1 MLRAY
6 RGISEDK
13 GDPDACAVD
22 HGGEC
27 IPVFPVAEDVVDLIV
42 NVRDKGGPGCL
53 QTTEPGE
60 PGPYL
65 GCLSGTQRGFSLA
78 RLAERL
84 EAFADEWHPLLCL
97 VLFLVLSSLWMS
109 LCVFTARCRMWM
121 ACAHSSTCLQ

>member
-42 NVRDKGGPGCL
+42 NVRDDVVKEGQDVCKQLNPVSQDPTL
-53 QTTEPGE
+53 DVS
-60 PGPYL
+60 L
-65 GCLSGTQRGFSLA
+65 GHK
-78 RLAERL
+78 E
-84 EAFADEWHPLLCL
+84 D
-97 VLFLVLSSLWMS
+97 SLWQDWRNDLKRS
-109 LCVFTARCRMWM
+109 PTNGILCSVLC
-121 ACAHSSTCLQ
+121 SSWYCHPSG